1 MKGWLSPT
9 WNHTQ
14 VPGVVTTLSSSTEE
28 GEHLAAEESRGLSQW
43 EQKDNYES
51 VFRRIQR
58 RFEYGKVWVGRRLA
72 EKKKSG
78 SDNKAENQENKEVI
92 VIEKEKP

>member
-14 VPGVVTTLSSSTEE
+14 VPGVVTTLSSRTEE
-28 GEHLAAEESRGLSQW
+28 EHLAAEESQGLSQW
-43 EQKDNYES
+43 EHTEDYES
-51 VFRRIQR
+51 MFRRLQR
-58 RFEYGKVWVGRRLA
+58 RFEYGEVWMGRTLA

-78 SDNKAENQENKEVI
+78 SDNEAANQESKEVI
-92 VIEKEKP
+92 LIK